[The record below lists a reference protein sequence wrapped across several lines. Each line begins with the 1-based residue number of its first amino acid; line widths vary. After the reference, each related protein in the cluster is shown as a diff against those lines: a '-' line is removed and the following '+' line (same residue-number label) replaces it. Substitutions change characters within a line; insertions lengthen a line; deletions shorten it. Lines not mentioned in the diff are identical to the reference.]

1 MRRYVQRAIRK
12 LKKLDPEQLEGFI
25 AELARENEQLE
36 VVLDSLMD
44 GVMVADLRN
53 NLIFASRPAER
64 LLPLYGFS
72 PGQQPMWEAI
82 ASREI
87 STFVRT
93 TLLSLD
99 SAADHEFNVASS
111 GEPRILSLSI
121 GPLVQNG
128 KIQGSI
134 LTVRDVSEKRLGEM
148 RLRRAESLASLTT
161 LAAGVAHEI
170 KNPLGSI
177 GIHIQ
182 LIQRLITR
190 QSCDVPAEVPQYL
203 KIITE
208 EVERLNAIV
217 VDFLFAVRPM
227 DLHKDKGNLNRVLHE
242 LLAFM
247 QYEVSEAKVEVV
259 ERFDESLPDCEFDER
274 HVKQALLNIVKNA
287 ISAMPGGG
295 SLTVASHRRG
305 NEVVLT
311 LSDTGIGMSE
321 EVQRKIFE
329 PFYTTKDFG
338 SGLGLTLVYKIMKEH
353 GGDIGVVSQEG
364 KGSSF
369 SLSFPLPQ
377 GERPLLCWEP
387 GVTGQSGGNQASAT
401 PGQAMEGA
409 CVDED

>member
-12 LKKLDPEQLEGFI
+12 LKKLDPDQLEGFI

-36 VVLDSLMD
+36 VVLDSLTD

-64 LLPLYGFS
+64 LLPLYGFL

-82 ASREI
+82 AHREI
-87 STFVRT
+87 SAFVRS
-93 TLLSLD
+93 TLINLD
-99 SAADHEFNVASS
+99 SATDREFTLAGA

-134 LTVRDVSEKRLGEM
+134 LTVRDVSEKRLGEL

-208 EVERLNAIV
+208 EVERLNEIV

-227 DLHKDKGNLNRVLHE
+227 DLHKESGNLNHVVHD

-247 QYEVSEAKVEVV
+247 QYELSEAKVAV
-259 ERFDESLPDCEFDER
+259 EERLDGALPDCEFDER
-274 HVKQALLNIVKNA
+274 YVKQALLNIVKNA

-295 SLTVASHRRG
+295 TLMVASHRKG
-305 NEVVLT
+305 NEAVLSLT
-311 LSDTGIGMSE
+311 DTGIGMSE

-353 GGDIGVVSQEG
+353 GGDIAVNSREG

-369 SLSFPLPQ
+369 TLSFPLPQ

-387 GVTGQSGGNQASAT
+387 G
-401 PGQAMEGA
+401 PDEG
-409 CVDED
+409 CEE

>member
-12 LKKLDPEQLEGFI
+12 IKKLDPEQLEGFI

-36 VVLDSLMD
+36 VVLDSLTD

-82 ASREI
+82 ANREI
-87 STFVRT
+87 AAFVRS
-93 TLLSLD
+93 TLINLD
-99 SAADHEFNVASS
+99 SATDREFSLDGS
-111 GEPRILSLSI
+111 GETRILSLTI
-121 GPLVQNG
+121 APLVQKG
-128 KIQGSI
+128 RIQGSI
-134 LTVRDVSEKRLGEM
+134 LTVRDVSASKLREA

-161 LAAGVAHEI
+161 LAAGMAHEI

-190 QSCDVPAEVPQYL
+190 QSCDVPTEVPQYL
-203 KIITE
+203 KVITE
-208 EVERLNAIV
+208 EVERLNGIV

-227 DLHKDKGNLNRVLHE
+227 DLHAESGDINHVIHE

-247 QYEVSEAKVEVV
+247 RYELDEAKITLVE
-259 ERFDESLPDCEFDER
+259 ELEPQLPHNEFDER
-274 HVKQALLNIVKNA
+274 FLKQALLNIVKNA
-287 ISAMPGGG
+287 ISAMPEGGT
-295 SLTVASHRRG
+295 LTVSTYRKGSELIVRLA
-305 NEVVLT
+305 
-311 LSDTGIGMSE
+311 DTGIGMSA

-329 PFYTTKDFG
+329 PFFTTKDFG
-338 SGLGLTLVYKIMKEH
+338 SGIGLTLVYKIMKEH
-353 GGDIGVVSQEG
+353 GGDISVVSQEG
-364 KGSSF
+364 KGSIF

-377 GERPLLCWEP
+377 GERPLLCWDD
-387 GVTGQSGGNQASAT
+387 GGT
-401 PGQAMEGA
+401 RDEA
-409 CVDED
+409 CGDEE